1 MGIHRGHKARPLEW
15 LAEKFIFLVSL
26 SAILV
31 VFLIFLFVARE
42 ALPVFLGQM
51 DSALVQEVIPVAEMD
66 KLSPAKLREYL
77 GLTEAQFAAMDKET
91 LISLMEVKVGTT

>member
-42 ALPVFLGQM
+42 ALPVFLGQTN
-51 DSALVQEVIPVAEMD
+51 SAAGA
-66 KLSPAKLREYL
+66 SR
-77 GLTEAQFAAMDKET
+77 
-91 LISLMEVKVGTT
+91 

>member
-1 MGIHRGHKARPLEW
+1 MPHRDTGKRSVGWMGIHRGHQARPLEW

-42 ALPVFLGQM
+42 ALPIFFGQM
-51 DSALVQEVIPVAEMD
+51 DSALVTETIPVDQMD
-66 KLSPAKLREYL
+66 KTQTSRKAHQY
-77 GLTEAQFAAMDKET
+77 FW
-91 LISLMEVKVGTT
+91 I